1 MRLSNFAAI
10 IVLTGASLFLTA
22 CGGSGST
29 SADEAAITEI
39 NKKWQELIVTKNA
52 KAISELYAEDGQM
65 LPPNSPKAVGR
76 PALEQ
81 AWNGFVGIPG
91 MALTFETEK
100 FIFAKS
106 GDLAVEVGTY
116 KFITGEGAT
125 QVTDIGKSIVT
136 WRKQDG
142 KWQVLADMFSSNTSP
157 PTPAPVDVPGAA
169 AFGIEPAPPMPP
181 DIILPGAPATPAPVA
196 PPTPPAN

>member
-1 MRLSNFAAI
+1 MKLSNFAAV

-39 NKKWQELIVTKNA
+39 NKKWQELIVA
-52 KAISELYAEDGQM
+52 KDAKEISELYAEDGQM
-65 LPPNSPKAVGR
+65 LPPNTPKAVGR
-76 PALEQ
+76 TALEQ
-81 AWNGFVGIPG
+81 AWNGFVSIPG

-100 FIFAKS
+100 FTFAQS

-125 QVTDIGKSIVT
+125 QVTDIGKFIVT

-142 KWQVLADMFSSNTSP
+142 KWQILTDMFSSNSP
-157 PTPAPVDVPGAA
+157 PP
-169 AFGIEPAPPMPP
+169 
-181 DIILPGAPATPAPVA
+181 TPAPVA